1 MGSKISGL
9 FIIIIIIIIIIIYL
23 EKLEVPKNILN
34 PTVRGYKIHLL

>member
-9 FIIIIIIIIIIIYL
+9 FIIIIIIIIIIYL